1 MHFDRSLVLGTVPL
15 RTTSSVLGRNG
26 GGLDSD
32 RGRHVL
38 GGYGLGGALQ
48 LLEAAVE
55 DARVGGEMVGG
66 AEVLLG
72 VDHQVGF
79 DGTILVDQYDRVGG
93 LQLANLGLIIVQRH
107 DIWRGKVEAGEVQ
120 LGGGVGDRDRLQL
133 GHQGWDVDPGVQ
145 RPW

>member
-1 MHFDRSLVLGTVPL
+1 
-15 RTTSSVLGRNG
+15 
-26 GGLDSD
+26 
-32 RGRHVL
+32 
-38 GGYGLGGALQ
+38 
-48 LLEAAVE
+48 
-55 DARVGGEMVGG
+55 MVGG

-72 VDHQVGF
+72 VDHQVGL
-79 DGTILVDQYDRVGG
+79 DGTVLVDQHDRVRG
-93 LQLANLGLIIVQRH
+93 LQLANLRLIMVQRH

>member
-1 MHFDRSLVLGTVPL
+1 MIGS
-15 RTTSSVLGRNG
+15 
-26 GGLDSD
+26 
-32 RGRHVL
+32 
-38 GGYGLGGALQ
+38 
-48 LLEAAVE
+48 
-55 DARVGGEMVGG
+55 

-93 LQLANLGLIIVQRH
+93 LQLANLGLITVQRH